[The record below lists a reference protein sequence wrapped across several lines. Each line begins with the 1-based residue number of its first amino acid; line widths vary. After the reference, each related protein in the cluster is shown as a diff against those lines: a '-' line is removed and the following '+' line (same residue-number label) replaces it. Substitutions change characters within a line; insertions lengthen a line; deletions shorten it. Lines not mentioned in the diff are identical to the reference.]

1 MKPIEE
7 KILLYSEL
15 SSEER
20 KEVDAYVA
28 SHPELAD
35 LLEEVRAF
43 ESLVK
48 EAQAFAGQPPGDAAL
63 AYYVATR
70 FLERHPMPDGL
81 REVFARVEA
90 ALEKDAALRERYE
103 VFERRMREIE
113 AASDA
118 IAQFER
124 LAGYTLEPP
133 GEGDT
138 SRPPAL
144 RPSKPRR
151 VADRASRRPARIHR
165 PARRP
170 ARWAVAASLA
180 FVALYGALFVISETT
195 RSSLDRT
202 LRLDEDAGALYGPH
216 VRSGNGGFLTD
227 PADSLYFRA
236 MDALGEA
243 RKSTLGLFPHY
254 DAERLRE
261 AAGYLQEVIGKVEP
275 NSFLYLEAQ
284 FFLGKIYLAQ
294 GNLQAAE
301 AAFEAVVN
309 GQGSRMDEA
318 REMLRM
324 LRAPSTESAP

>member
-1 MKPIEE
+1 MKQIEE

-15 SSEER
+15 SPEER
-20 KEVDAYVA
+20 KEIDAYVA

-43 ESLVK
+43 EKLVK
-48 EAQAFAGQPPGDAAL
+48 EARAFTGRPPDDSAL

-81 REVFARVEA
+81 REVFARIEA
-90 ALEKDAALRERYE
+90 ALKKDAVLRERYE

-118 IAQFER
+118 VAQFER
-124 LAGYTLEPP
+124 LAGYALEPP
-133 GEGDT
+133 GAGEP
-138 SRPPAL
+138 RPPAL
-144 RPSKPRR
+144 RPLKPSRA
-151 VADRASRRPARIHR
+151 ADRASRPPARIHR
-165 PARRP
+165 LAHRPMRR
-170 ARWAVAASLA
+170 AVAASLA
-180 FVALYGALFVISETT
+180 LVVLYGALFVISETT

-202 LRLDEDAGALYGPH
+202 LRLDEDASAFYGPH
-216 VRSGNGGFLTD
+216 VRSGNVGFLTD

-236 MDALGEA
+236 METLGEA

-261 AAGYLQEVIGKVEP
+261 AAGYLREVIGTVEP

-294 GNLQAAE
+294 GDLPAAE
-301 AAFEAVVN
+301 AAFEAVVK

-324 LRAPSTESAP
+324 LRAPSAEGAS